1 MPNKLTQP
9 KIHHYHEWLGDIRY
23 FDYDKS
29 INYTK
34 DTLLLV
40 DELFSLLQQISPVS
54 DNGCRTLWF
63 RAPRGP
69 LEDWCDPKEEIEYG
83 EYESEEEIRR
93 EWLAWFPD
101 EEEWYEFSAVGENGC
116 KAIML
121 HHKYVFFIDTREE
134 NDGYEYDIKE
144 FILWMIDEVKDC
156 LTMIKAGTY
165 NDFVEKNLPPQHRVG
180 TVVRKYFYQVYPE
193 ARAEFYRDLGLDEI
207 GEFCEKAEKQ
217 PENYKK
223 FNRRL
228 DKMTANNFYYFCS
241 LGYEANKY
249 RGLELSPKEQ
259 YYLHADGRDEGLKH
273 IDGED
278 PDAFR
283 EWLDNPHRG
292 GGHPWEVCRGGN
304 STHVSLNVQH
314 DDKGYYLWLSGSSWG
329 RTVETIKFYIALTK
343 AGLPVYLSDAEMLV
357 DRLRE
362 TEKIGIV
369 PKGVFPRYC
378 SSYFPD
384 EDIIDYINLPY
395 EKREDLLPFCVW
407 QKEPEVHYIG

>member
-1 MPNKLTQP
+1 M
-9 KIHHYHEWLGDIRY
+9 
-23 FDYDKS
+23 
-29 INYTK
+29 
-34 DTLLLV
+34 
-40 DELFSLLQQISPVS
+40 
-54 DNGCRTLWF
+54 
-63 RAPRGP
+63 
-69 LEDWCDPKEEIEYG
+69 
-83 EYESEEEIRR
+83 
-93 EWLAWFPD
+93 
-101 EEEWYEFSAVGENGC
+101 
-116 KAIML
+116 
-121 HHKYVFFIDTREE
+121 
-134 NDGYEYDIKE
+134 
-144 FILWMIDEVKDC
+144 
-156 LTMIKAGTY
+156 
-165 NDFVEKNLPPQHRVG
+165 
-180 TVVRKYFYQVYPE
+180 
-193 ARAEFYRDLGLDEI
+193 
-207 GEFCEKAEKQ
+207 
-217 PENYKK
+217 
-223 FNRRL
+223 
-228 DKMTANNFYYFCS
+228 
-241 LGYEANKY
+241 
-249 RGLELSPKEQ
+249 
-259 YYLHADGRDEGLKH
+259 KH